1 MANVT
6 GSGSITL
13 NDTFTY
19 SSGFNTGQSVPQT
32 RTISSNSLTNGTAAD
47 QINLVGAVRLTFTA
61 STAQTIDLTTAL
73 LDPSGSAVAF
83 ARIKRIIFKVIS
95 PTTDGASVQV
105 KQGASNGAT
114 NIIDA
119 GTGAGLK
126 VLAPTS
132 SNDAGLALIAPNTTG
147 YLITST
153 NKTLLLTPSAHAI
166 VLDIIA
172 DGCDA

>member
-1 MANVT
+1 MV
-6 GSGSITL
+6 
-13 NDTFTY
+13 
-19 SSGFNTGQSVPQT
+19 
-32 RTISSNSLTNGTAAD
+32 
-47 QINLVGAVRLTFTA
+47 
-61 STAQTIDLTTAL
+61 
-73 LDPSGSAVAF
+73 
-83 ARIKRIIFKVIS
+83 S

-119 GTGAGLK
+119 STGAGLK

-132 SNDAGLALIAPNTTG
+132 SNDAGLALAAPNTTG
-147 YLITST
+147 YAITST
-153 NKTLLLTPSAHAI
+153 SKTLLLTPSAHAV

>member
-19 SSGFNTGQSVPQT
+19 SSGFNSGQSVPQT
-32 RTISSNSLTNGTAAD
+32 RTISSNSLTNGSAAD
-47 QINLVGAVRLTFTA
+47 QIQLVGAVRLTFTA

-83 ARIKRIIFKVIS
+83 AKVKRMLIKFIS
-95 PTTDGASVQV
+95 PTTDGAVV
-105 KQGASNGAT
+105 TIRQGSSNGWT
-114 NIIDA
+114 NFVDGGAA
-119 GTGAGLK
+119 GVGLT
-126 VLAPTS
+126 LQSPTA
-132 SNDAGLALIAPNTTG
+132 SNDAGCAFVAPNTTG
-147 YLITST
+147 WVVTST
-153 NKTLLLTPSAHAI
+153 NKTLTITPNAYPV

-172 DGCDA
+172 DGV